1 MELRQNSGVTAAS
14 IVHKLIP
21 QVFGIWIFLA
31 ALFLSAGPSVADFNL
46 EPGDEV
52 RVSLTGLDDL
62 SFEATVDV
70 HGDLNL
76 NWLGHFKAQGLS
88 TEELEQLVRQDAAG
102 KIVKQYDLQGEIYII
117 QLDGDEIEIART
129 GYRPIVVGGD
139 VARTGVID
147 YRPAIT
153 AREAVALAGGV
164 RSQLLSDDVTVDP
177 IQLVRYQTAYGQAAV
192 QHAQAMVQVWRV
204 TTELADNM
212 DIAPPK
218 PDDVIISHKVLQELL
233 AEQIKI
239 RTINRDNEAGE
250 REYFENARKQAAER
264 IRILE
269 EQKSELAKALAAD
282 EEEEARVV
290 SLVDK
295 GLAPG
300 SRLADT
306 RRTTV
311 LSATRLLDVEEDL
324 AATGLILTRLSRDQE
339 QYEQERSLRLLQE
352 RLAASLEIRDASVR
366 MDTISKYLAGAS
378 SEIGTESLISDID
391 YSVTIFRVVDGQL
404 QTLPADKLT
413 ELLPGDSLEVSVQ
426 ETLSEIPLT
435 E

>member
-1 MELRQNSGVTAAS
+1 MREN
-14 IVHKLIP
+14 
-21 QVFGIWIFLA
+21 
-31 ALFLSAGPSVADFNL
+31 
-46 EPGDEV
+46 
-52 RVSLTGLDDL
+52 
-62 SFEATVDV
+62 
-70 HGDLNL
+70 
-76 NWLGHFKAQGLS
+76 
-88 TEELEQLVRQDAAG
+88 
-102 KIVKQYDLQGEIYII
+102 
-117 QLDGDEIEIART
+117 
-129 GYRPIVVGGD
+129 RPRNGS
-139 VARTGVID
+139 
-147 YRPAIT
+147 
-153 AREAVALAGGV
+153 E
-164 RSQLLSDDVTVDP
+164 S
-177 IQLVRYQTAYGQAAV
+177 
-192 QHAQAMVQVWRV
+192 WK
-204 TTELADNM
+204 N
-212 DIAPPK
+212 K
-218 PDDVIISHKVLQELL
+218 
-233 AEQIKI
+233 
-239 RTINRDNEAGE
+239 
-250 REYFENARKQAAER
+250 
-264 IRILE
+264 
-269 EQKSELAKALAAD
+269 KSELAKALAAD

>member
-1 MELRQNSGVTAAS
+1 MYKRSLRVVGLWAF
-14 IVHKLIP
+14 IV
-21 QVFGIWIFLA
+21 
-31 ALFLSAGPSVADFNL
+31 ALFLSAGPSAADFNL

-62 SFEATVDV
+62 SFDATIDV
-70 HGDLNL
+70 HGDINL
-76 NWLGHFKAQGLS
+76 NWLGHFRAQGLS
-88 TEELEQLVRQDAAG
+88 SEELEQLVRQDAAG

-129 GYRPIVVGGD
+129 GYRPIVIGGD
-139 VARTGVID
+139 VARTGMID

-164 RSQLLSDDVTVDP
+164 RSQLLTDDVTIDP
-177 IQLVRYQTAYGQAAV
+177 IQLVRYQTTYGQAAV
-192 QHAQAMVQVWRV
+192 QHAQAVVEVWRAS
-204 TTELADNM
+204 TELANNLDL
-212 DIAPPK
+212 APPK
-218 PDDVIISHKVLQELL
+218 PEDVTISPKVLQELL

-250 REYFENARKQAAER
+250 RAYFENAKKQASER

-269 EQKSELAKALAAD
+269 QQKSELAKALAAD

-324 AATGLILTRLSRDQE
+324 ATTGLILTRLRRDQE

-352 RLAASLEIRDASVR
+352 RRTASLAIRDAGVR

-391 YSVTIFRVVDGQL
+391 YTVVIFRVVDGQL
-404 QTLPADKLT
+404 QTLAAEKLT
-413 ELLPGDSLEVSVQ
+413 ELLPGDSLEISVQ
-426 ETLSEIPLT
+426 EIMTDVPLT